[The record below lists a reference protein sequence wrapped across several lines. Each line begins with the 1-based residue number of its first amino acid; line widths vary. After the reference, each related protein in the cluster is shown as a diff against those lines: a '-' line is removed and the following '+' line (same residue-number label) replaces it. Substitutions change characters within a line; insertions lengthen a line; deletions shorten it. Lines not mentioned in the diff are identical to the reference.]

1 MRGSSILP
9 IAFLLLSQCAAIE
22 YERPE
27 PGKAEIDA
35 ARSAIETADMPT
47 PSDVS
52 VDELVNMVD
61 RAAQRLRSAV
71 PAICAAIQSG
81 TCSFA
86 VRVASDG
93 PATAFLDKQGTVWMT
108 LGLLHHLHNED
119 EIAVAL
125 AHEIAHRLNGDDIV
139 AMGAIRNHQAMR
151 YALGGSSPASAASR
165 LSGSA
170 RHAISREM
178 EADHLAAFLV
188 QRAGYDLNA
197 AERTWIV
204 LEKLADRRATSILAT
219 HPLSAERLATWR
231 KIAAELAADT
241 DMLPALK

>member
-1 MRGSSILP
+1 MRGSSIPL
-9 IAFLLLSQCAAIE
+9 IALLLLSQCAAIE

-27 PGKAEIDA
+27 PGGAETDA

-61 RAAQRLRSAV
+61 LAAQRLRSAA
-71 PAICAAIQSG
+71 PAICAAVQSS
-81 TCSFA
+81 TCGFA
-86 VRVASDG
+86 IRVASDG
-93 PATAFLDKQGTVWMT
+93 PAVAFLDRQGTVWIT
-108 LGLLHHLHNED
+108 LDLLRHLHNED
-119 EIAVAL
+119 EIAVVL

-139 AMGAIRNHQAMR
+139 AISAIRNHQAMR

-165 LSGSA
+165 LNGSA

-178 EADHLAAFLV
+178 EADYLAAFLV
-188 QRAGYDLNA
+188 QHAGYDLNA
-197 AERTWIV
+197 GERAWIV
-204 LEKLADRRATSILAT
+204 LEKLTDRRAASTLAT
-219 HPLSAERLATWR
+219 HPLSAERLASWR
-231 KIAAELAADT
+231 KIAAELAADP